1 MLFDVNGLYFCSF
14 VWTEQSLGQ
23 PCQPFD
29 AVSFMVTN
37 TEASP
42 EASLQLY
49 RDVAGWWN
57 APALCVVTDV
67 PQSCPEAGGVLRVS
81 IPTC

>member
-1 MLFDVNGLYFCSF
+1 M
-14 VWTEQSLGQ
+14 EQSLGQ
-23 PCQPFD
+23 PRPPFD

-42 EASLQLY
+42 ETSLQLH
-49 RDVAGWWN
+49 RDVAGWWDG
-57 APALCVVTDV
+57 PPLCGVNDV
-67 PQSCPEAGGVLRVS
+67 PQSCPEAGGVLRAS